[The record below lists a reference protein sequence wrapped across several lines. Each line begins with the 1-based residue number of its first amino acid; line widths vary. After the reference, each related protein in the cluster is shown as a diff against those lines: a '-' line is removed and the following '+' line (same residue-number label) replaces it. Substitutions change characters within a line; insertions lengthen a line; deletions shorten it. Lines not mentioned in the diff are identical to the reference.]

1 MPNLVTASGV
11 TGHRT
16 RVLWY
21 CGQCGEQN
29 PGDVRH
35 CNKCQRD
42 SVERHAQI
50 HASERAVS
58 YVHPITGERKT
69 PPRADMPMPEV
80 YARQGFERHEIMSM
94 VDWEKKTGSIHE
106 ASTFAP
112 GSEPSPGMNP
122 TPSCPKEVKEALIKD
137 IMDAHQS
144 GNWTMDQPLR
154 PSTESTT

>member
-1 MPNLVTASGV
+1 MPGLITASGV
-11 TGHRT
+11 TGRRT
-16 RVLWY
+16 LVSWI
-21 CGQCGEQN
+21 CGDCRHYNAGSH
-29 PGDVRH
+29 RH
-35 CNKCQRD
+35 CLGCGKDRI
-42 SVERHAQI
+42 ERHAQC
-50 HASERAVS
+50 HQSERAVA

-112 GSEPSPGMNP
+112 GSEPSPDMNP
-122 TPSCPKEVKEALIKD
+122 TPSCPKDVKEALIKD

-144 GNWTMDQPLR
+144 GNWTMNQPLR
-154 PSTESTT
+154 PSTESTI